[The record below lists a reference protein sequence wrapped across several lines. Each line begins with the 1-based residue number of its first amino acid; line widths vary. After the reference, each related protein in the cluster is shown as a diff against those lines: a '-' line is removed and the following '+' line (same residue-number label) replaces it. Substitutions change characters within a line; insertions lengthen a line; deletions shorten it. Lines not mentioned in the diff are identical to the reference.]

1 MRGSGERSLPT
12 SCDALL
18 VNRTPVDRSSGV
30 RRPVE
35 VWQVSGY
42 QAPMVERTIRGRF
55 PFHAGSAAPKTGDT
69 LLTRSV
75 QYPGGSPHQGD
86 HGHAP
91 STAPGYSLGDVMHS
105 RIGHARNR
113 GITAVQDLSGICRAV
128 TPL

>member
-1 MRGSGERSLPT
+1 
-12 SCDALL
+12 
-18 VNRTPVDRSSGV
+18 
-30 RRPVE
+30 
-35 VWQVSGY
+35 
-42 QAPMVERTIRGRF
+42 TIRGRF

-128 TPL
+128 TPLLSRALMGPVFPAFGTWRITADKKSFPPTNAPQKQNKSWINRRSAGR